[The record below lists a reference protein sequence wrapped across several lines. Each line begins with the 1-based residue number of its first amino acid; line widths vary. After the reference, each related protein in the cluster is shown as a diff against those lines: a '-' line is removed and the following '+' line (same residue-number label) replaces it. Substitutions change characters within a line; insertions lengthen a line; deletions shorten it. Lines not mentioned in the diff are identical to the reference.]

1 MAYTYIHIVENYFVK
16 PSRGGYV
23 LGTLQTKKGGRR
35 SLMNGITYGSL
46 TEAMEADAIHYPNMG
61 TVKKAAEIYGLSPSY
76 IRRLCKT
83 GKIRYVNAGHMW
95 LVNLDSLAR
104 YFEQGDPAENSQ
116 TVGGIRRVAR

>member
-1 MAYTYIHIVENYFVK
+1 
-16 PSRGGYV
+16 
-23 LGTLQTKKGGRR
+23 
-35 SLMNGITYGSL
+35 MNNTIR
-46 TEAMEADAIHYPNMG
+46 YPNMG

-104 YFEQGDPAENSQ
+104 YFEQGTRPRQIRARPPTTSGRLDDGHTREHTENVHPA
-116 TVGGIRRVAR
+116 RRRGVTH